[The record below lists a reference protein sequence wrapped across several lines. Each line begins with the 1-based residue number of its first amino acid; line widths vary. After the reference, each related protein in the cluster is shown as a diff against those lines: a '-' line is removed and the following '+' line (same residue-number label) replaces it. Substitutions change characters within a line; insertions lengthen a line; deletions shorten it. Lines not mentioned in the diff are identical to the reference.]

1 MKHIDECYMDCY
13 EIHQL
18 CIILDEY
25 LENYIDETAI
35 ANRASTFVKII
46 KNKIET
52 LSNDLDKLSEN
63 EIKNTIA
70 WKIIQ
75 SNRIKIYF

>member
-1 MKHIDECYMDCY
+1 MKHIDECYMDCD

-35 ANRASTFVKII
+35 ADRASTFVKII